1 MKILIAMPAYN
12 EEKVIKKTIDQVFA
26 AGYKDVLVINDGS
39 TDKTLD
45 EIKKTKAIFASH
57 FKNLGLG
64 VAIRTALKF
73 ARLKN
78 YDVLVTFDSD
88 GQHSVSDIKN
98 VISFIKEK
106 SADVV
111 VGTRNFQKANIS
123 WIRKLIL
130 FLSNVYTWM
139 LFGFYSKDSQSG
151 FRAFSKKAIK
161 TINLKSE
168 QMEVSSEIFREI
180 SKNNLKYKETP
191 IQVIYTKYSL
201 SKGQKN
207 SNMFRVGWKLLLH
220 LWR

>member
-1 MKILIAMPAYN
+1 MKLLIALPTYN
-12 EEKVIKKTIDQVFA
+12 EEKVIKKTIDSVFA
-26 AGYKDVLVINDGS
+26 AGYKDVLVVNDGS
-39 TDKTLD
+39 TDKTLE
-45 EIKKTKAIFASH
+45 EIKKTKVIVASH

-78 YDVLVTFDSD
+78 YDALVTLDSD
-88 GQHSVSDIKN
+88 GQHAVSDIKN
-98 VISFIKEK
+98 VLSGLKDQ

-111 VGTRNFQKANIS
+111 IGIRNFQKAKIS

-130 FLSNVYTWM
+130 LFSNLYTWM

-161 TINLKSE
+161 AINLKSE
-168 QMEVSSEIFREI
+168 RMEVSSELFLEI
-180 SKNNLKYKETP
+180 AKNRLKYKEVP
-191 IQVIYTKYSL
+191 IKVIYTKYSL

-207 SNMFRVGWKLLLH
+207 TNMFRVGWKLLLNLFH
-220 LWR
+220 